1 MVKDPRFSIQQKGE
15 REGREGGGEGK
26 GREGKERI
34 ASERVNS
41 KYEFMALVIV
51 AQETLFFK
59 GQNW

>member
-1 MVKDPRFSIQQKGE
+1 MVKDPRFCVQQKGGI
-15 REGREGGGEGK
+15 EGRGGGRG
-26 GREGKERI
+26 GEGKERI

-41 KYEFMALVIV
+41 KYESMTLVIV